1 MKVCWA
7 HLMLL
12 LLHTSDDDG
21 DDGDDDDD
29 VHDAHDDLLPVDG
42 DFHVSPNF
50 SNFSFVSSCNP
61 MLLFLARISL
71 IALALEVSWVL
82 SFVKKQDKGV
92 GHLYNFFIHVMYLE
106 MLQPN
111 KH

>member
-1 MKVCWA
+1 MDLEVGMKVCWA

-21 DDGDDDDD
+21 DDDDDDDD
-29 VHDAHDDLLPVDG
+29 VHDDLLSVDG

-50 SNFSFVSSCNP
+50 SSFSFVSSCNP
-61 MLLFLARISL
+61 RLLFLERISL

-82 SFVKKQDKGV
+82 SFVKKKNKAKMLGICV
-92 GHLYNFFIHVMYLE
+92 IFLYMSCI
-106 MLQPN
+106 
-111 KH
+111 